1 MCQCDDTAGEDY
13 DVIISDYI
21 GLRGLQGN
29 GILPDYYCRV
39 RVLDTFGSEPLG
51 E

>member
-1 MCQCDDTAGEDY
+1 MCQCGDTAGADY

-21 GLRGLQGN
+21 GLTGLQEFR
-29 GILPDYYCRV
+29 ILPDYYCRV